1 MNLSLK
7 GFQGLSAPA
16 KAHPAFVAH
25 AFDQINLSTAFI
37 YIYLSVMADF
47 QSSRINGREK
57 LEISLKGFH
66 GPSTHFTLTFD
77 VLDV

>member
-37 YIYLSVMADF
+37 YIYLSVLADF
-47 QSSRINGREK
+47 
-57 LEISLKGFH
+57 
-66 GPSTHFTLTFD
+66 
-77 VLDV
+77 

>member
-7 GFQGLSAPA
+7 GFQGLSVPA

-25 AFDQINLSTAFI
+25 AFDLINLSTAFI
-37 YIYLSVMADF
+37 YIYLSVSADF
-47 QSSRINGREK
+47 QSRRINWREK
-57 LEISLKGFH
+57 LDLSLKGFH
-66 GPSTHFTLTFD
+66 GLSTHFTLTFD

>member
-25 AFDQINLSTAFI
+25 AFDLINLSTAWAYFMTFE
-37 YIYLSVMADF
+37 VP
-47 QSSRINGREK
+47 
-57 LEISLKGFH
+57 KGFY
-66 GPSTHFTLTFD
+66 GFSRFGANYF
-77 VLDV
+77 

>member
-16 KAHPAFVAH
+16 KAHPVFVAH

-37 YIYLSVMADF
+37 YIYFLYWQIFS
-47 QSSRINGREK
+47 QGELIGGRN
-57 LEISLKGFH
+57 
-66 GPSTHFTLTFD
+66 
-77 VLDV
+77 